1 MTRNMTNL
9 SERLHTMMAIQ
20 RPIHAF
26 VASIT
31 LAFTAIAATPA
42 ASAQGAAQDSG
53 DNIVLEAA
61 QAAKKL
67 TSFKAKFTLSGAGGL
82 KDYVPTSNGTL
93 RLAKLDEPIEGLSW
107 ITRIDADY
115 THTKNAD
122 EQRVTAMRTPELFVF
137 VDHESKM
144 VQEQARTDGR
154 SQFSS
159 AINLTGV
166 PELTGASPYERE
178 LREALSWNALGREA
192 INGVLCDV
200 VEIQYDMEKN
210 KSGAKAGN
218 TSRTPAAKWYFGVED
233 RLPRRIERITDEGLI
248 SFSIILELTGIEA
261 NPGIDP
267 ASLEIETPEGYSRT
281 VSSKRAAREAQKNAL
296 PVDTT
301 EKTPAVAPENDA
313 ALINLLPA
321 HGFEL
326 ADSDGNLVTLESL
339 KGNVTVLYFW
349 GTWCGTCKA
358 YSPLVSNLVTTFAG
372 EPVKV
377 FGLPVRERNADT
389 IREVMSKYNHTLLLN
404 PSGKPI
410 GCDETARAYKVR
422 RFPTIYVIGAD
433 SNVLAVKWSMP
444 DVEPADMMA
453 QVESAIREGLDAMSD

>member
-1 MTRNMTNL
+1 MI
-9 SERLHTMMAIQ
+9 AIQ
-20 RPIHAF
+20 RPIQTFLAT
-26 VASIT
+26 VT
-31 LAFTAIAATPA
+31 LAFTSLAATPA

-53 DNIVLEAA
+53 DNIILEAA

-67 TSFKAKFTLSGAGGL
+67 TSFSAKFKLSGAGGF
-82 KDYVPTSNGTL
+82 KDYVPTSDGTL
-93 RLAKLDEPIEGLSW
+93 RLAKLGEPIDGLSW
-107 ITRIDADY
+107 ITRVDADY
-115 THTKNAD
+115 THTKKSD
-122 EQRVTAMRTPELFVF
+122 EQQVTAQWTPDLFVYI
-137 VDHESKM
+137 DHENKT
-144 VQEQARTDGR
+144 VQER
-154 SQFSS
+154 SRKDKRSLLS
-159 AINLTGV
+159 PVINLVGI
-166 PELTGASPYERE
+166 PELTGASPFDRE
-178 LREALSWNALGREA
+178 LREALSWKALDRET

-210 KSGAKAGN
+210 KSSAKAGN
-218 TSRTPAAKWYFGVED
+218 STQTAAAKWFFGVED
-233 RLPRRIERITDEGLI
+233 RLPRRVERITDEGMI
-248 SFSIILELTGIEA
+248 SFSIILELTDVKA

-267 ASLEIETPEGYSRT
+267 ASLDIQTPEGYSRT
-281 VSSKRAAREAQKNAL
+281 VSAKRTARDAQTKAR
-296 PVDTT
+296 PVDIS
-301 EKTPAVAPENDA
+301 EKAPVTAEKDP

-326 ADSDGNLVTLESL
+326 ADNDGNLVTLESL

-377 FGLPVRERNADT
+377 FGLPARERDADAV
-389 IREVMSKYNHTLLLN
+389 REVMSKYNHTLLLN
-404 PSGKPI
+404 PSGKPV

-433 SNVLAVKWSMP
+433 SNVIAVEWTKP

-453 QVESAIREGLDAMSD
+453 AVEKAIREGLDAMD